1 METVSR
7 CKRVDF
13 YSPNPRHRLRPR
25 VEVSDDG
32 IEVIVISD
40 DEEEEEE
47 QVKPVFVRR
56 QNCNVFGTYITESP
70 PPLRRDETSVQDF
83 LLRAPKKRRTEVD
96 KTATEGLI

>member
-1 METVSR
+1 M
-7 CKRVDF
+7 
-13 YSPNPRHRLRPR
+13 PR

-40 DEEEEEE
+40 DEEEQVGEEEQQVEEEEEE

-56 QNCNVFGTYITESP
+56 QNCNVFGTYIAESP

-96 KTATEGLI
+96 KTATEGRI